1 MASWWTHVLITFHQ
15 MKRLQ
20 QKMSK
25 VYLRQ
30 QAKGGI
36 IDLEE
41 EGRRMLVVTRG
52 EQEENSSGT
61 EFTELS
67 PTDYQLGRQHF
78 PIPPWKPNSLKD
90 CVGIPCPPGP
100 ASQPTS
106 PKKQQEEG
114 QWKGGWQGHAG
125 KAIAAKIFV
134 FLKYVW
140 IEDTEIGDGTPCF
153 LSCIHKSRISGQGHF
168 WAHFSQPANHRSRR
182 RQQQKRGKSRR
193 EKQRGVQ

>member
-1 MASWWTHVLITFHQ
+1 MR
-15 MKRLQ
+15 KLQ
-20 QKMSK
+20 QKLSK

-52 EQEENSSGT
+52 EEDNSSGT

-67 PTDYQLGRQHF
+67 PTDYQLGRHL
-78 PIPPWKPNSLKD
+78 PNPQKTHPFKD
-90 CVGIPCPPGP
+90 CVGIPCPSAGP

-114 QWKGGWQGHAG
+114 GGGHWKGGWQGHAG
-125 KAIAAKIFV
+125 RTTASEKNIIITYNLNFQQ
-134 FLKYVW
+134 
-140 IEDTEIGDGTPCF
+140 CF
-153 LSCIHKSRISGQGHF
+153 TGQGGGGGKRGGNRGGKSKGGF
-168 WAHFSQPANHRSRR
+168 NKGESNHRLVLMFFF
-182 RQQQKRGKSRR
+182 
-193 EKQRGVQ
+193 QRLKN

>member
-1 MASWWTHVLITFHQ
+1 MR
-15 MKRLQ
+15 KLQ
-20 QKMSK
+20 QKLSK

-52 EQEENSSGT
+52 EEDNSSGT

-67 PTDYQLGRQHF
+67 PTDYQLGRHL
-78 PIPPWKPNSLKD
+78 PNPQKTHPFKD
-90 CVGIPCPPGP
+90 CVGIPCPSAGP

-114 QWKGGWQGHAG
+114 GGGHWKGSWQGHAG
-125 KAIAAKIFV
+125 RTTASEKKHLNYI
-134 FLKYVW
+134 
-140 IEDTEIGDGTPCF
+140 
-153 LSCIHKSRISGQGHF
+153 LSE
-168 WAHFSQPANHRSRR
+168 FSTTLFRSRR
-182 RQQQKRGKSRR
+182 RRCQERGKSRR
-193 EKQRGVQ
+193 EK